1 MNLLK
6 PVCVFLCLVFATAA
20 FAQGGASGSSDVTTA
35 KEQKSIERKANRKL
49 SLDVRRALA
58 KSNGVEVSGITVL
71 ARSGDV
77 TLTGSV
83 PEAPQIDKASEV
95 AKGVPGVTTV
105 INKLTIGSPY
115 GQ

>member
-1 MNLLK
+1 M
-6 PVCVFLCLVFATAA
+6 PCLCHSGIRTGRSVRIVWCIDR
-20 FAQGGASGSSDVTTA
+20 QGT
-35 KEQKSIERKANRKL
+35 KSIERQANRKL

-58 KSNGVEVSGITVL
+58 KTNGVEVSGITVL

-83 PEAPQIDKASEV
+83 PEAPQIEKATEV
-95 AKGVPGVTTV
+95 TKAVPGVRTV
-105 INKLTIGSPY
+105 INKLTIGAPY

>member
-1 MNLLK
+1 M
-6 PVCVFLCLVFATAA
+6 
-20 FAQGGASGSSDVTTA
+20 TA
-35 KEQKSIERKANRKL
+35 KEQKSIEKKANRKL

-58 KSNGVEVSGITVL
+58 KSNGIEVSGITVL

-83 PEAPQIDKASEV
+83 PEGPQIDKAAEV
-95 AKGVPGVTTV
+95 AKTVPGVKTV
-105 INKLTIGSPY
+105 INKLTIGAPY